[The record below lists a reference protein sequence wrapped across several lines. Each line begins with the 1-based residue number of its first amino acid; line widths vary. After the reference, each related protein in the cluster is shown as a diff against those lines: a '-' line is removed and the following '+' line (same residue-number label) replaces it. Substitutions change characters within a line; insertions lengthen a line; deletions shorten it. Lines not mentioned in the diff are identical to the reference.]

1 MKYYYLLKNSSS
13 TLDIHFNDKSWRL
26 VGHREINDAFWI
38 AHENLH
44 KCLLLLGRH
53 LLCLNHGSVSRRNK
67 FEISYDSICACVCTC
82 VGASSYLI
90 SLFFLP
96 FSIDICQFSMT
107 SLLSASENKERSIS
121 FRSIILLMI
130 YAGTIILN
138 LLAASIDDRTATRR
152 YLLQNNTTT
161 VTAVMEA
168 LETSNQEV
176 RNNFLDNLMKFKFLT
191 L

>member
-1 MKYYYLLKNSSS
+1 
-13 TLDIHFNDKSWRL
+13 
-26 VGHREINDAFWI
+26 
-38 AHENLH
+38 
-44 KCLLLLGRH
+44 
-53 LLCLNHGSVSRRNK
+53 
-67 FEISYDSICACVCTC
+67 
-82 VGASSYLI
+82 
-90 SLFFLP
+90 
-96 FSIDICQFSMT
+96 MT